1 MTAESST
8 FLDISLIIIKQKMTT
23 IQINDQMEYHL
34 QQTEQ
39 SIILVLFWIVISL
52 IRLFLI

>member
-1 MTAESST
+1 
-8 FLDISLIIIKQKMTT
+8 MTT

-39 SIILVLFWIVISL
+39 SIILVLLWIVDL
-52 IRLFLI
+52 LTRLFLI